1 MHVRTFADT
10 SHTFCPHFFTTYEE
24 KKKKKKTADDDDD
37 DDALGFLFYRVSTDD
52 VDVVSS
58 S

>member
-1 MHVRTFADT
+1 MYALLNT
-10 SHTFCPHFFTTYEE
+10 SHTFLPPLFLLRAKE

-52 VDVVSS
+52 VDVVA
-58 S
+58 